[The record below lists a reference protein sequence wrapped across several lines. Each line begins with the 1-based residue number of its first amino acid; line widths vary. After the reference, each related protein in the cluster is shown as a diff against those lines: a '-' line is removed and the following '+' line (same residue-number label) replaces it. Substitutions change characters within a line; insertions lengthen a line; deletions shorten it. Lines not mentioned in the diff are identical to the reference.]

1 MQSETG
7 YDTYESSG
15 AGWKTFAGIMIIIVG
30 VFNVIDGLRAVT
42 SSNQVEN
49 ILGDIELPLTNDVK
63 TWGWVVLIIGAVMIL
78 VGLPD
83 LLGEHVRSDRRCAGR
98 GREHDRPAQPI
109 IDHNPFWSFT
119 IIIVDV
125 LIIYGLVAHGGR
137 IDEWS
142 TDRT

>member
-1 MQSETG
+1 MQAETG
-7 YDTYESSG
+7 YYESRG
-15 AGWKTFAGIMIIIVG
+15 TGWKTFAGIMIIIVG
-30 VFNVIDGLRAVT
+30 IFNVIDGLRAVT

-49 ILGDIELPLTNDVK
+49 ALGNTELPLTSDVK

-78 VGLPD
+78 AGFLIFSGNMFGRIVGVL
-83 LLGEHVRSDRRCAGR
+83 VAG
-98 GREHDRPAQPI
+98 GNMIVQLSYL
-109 IDHNPFWSFT
+109 DHNPFWSFT

-142 TDRT
+142 TE

>member
-1 MQSETG
+1 MQGDTE

-30 VFNVIDGLRAVT
+30 IFNVIDGLRAVT
-42 SSNQVEN
+42 NASQIKSNFANGNV
-49 ILGDIELPLTNDVK
+49 ELPLTDNVK

-78 VGLPD
+78 SGFLIFSGNMFGRIVG
-83 LLGEHVRSDRRCAGR
+83 VIVAAGN
-98 GREHDRPAQPI
+98 AIVQLSY

-142 TDRT
+142 SS

>member
-1 MQSETG
+1 MQADTD

-30 VFNVIDGLRAVT
+30 TFNVIDGLRAHHELEPGREQPRER
-42 SSNQVEN
+42 QV
-49 ILGDIELPLTNDVK
+49 ELPLTNDVK

-78 VGLPD
+78 SGFLIFSGNMFGRIVG
-83 LLGEHVRSDRRCAGR
+83 VIVAAGN
-98 GREHDRPAQPI
+98 AIVQLSY

-142 TDRT
+142 TN

>member
-1 MQSETG
+1 MQADTG

-30 VFNVIDGLRAVT
+30 IFNVIDGLRALT
-42 SSNQVEN
+42 STKQVEN
-49 ILGDIELPLTNDVK
+49 ALGNTQLPLTDNVK

-78 VGLPD
+78 SGFLIFSGNMFGRIVG
-83 LLGEHVRSDRRCAGR
+83 VIVVAGN
-98 GREHDRPAQPI
+98 AIVQLSY

-119 IIIVDV
+119 IIIIDV

-142 TDRT
+142 SS

>member
-1 MQSETG
+1 MQADST

-15 AGWKTFAGIMIIIVG
+15 AGWKTFAGIMVILVG

-49 ILGDIELPLTNDVK
+49 ALGNVELPLTNDIK

-78 VGLPD
+78 SGFLIFSGNMFGRIVGVL
-83 LLGEHVRSDRRCAGR
+83 VAG
-98 GREHDRPAQPI
+98 ANTIVQI
-109 IDHNPFWSFT
+109 SYLDHNPFWSFT
-119 IIIVDV
+119 IIIIDV

-142 TDRT
+142 TD

>member
-1 MQSETG
+1 MQADTE

-15 AGWKTFAGIMIIIVG
+15 AGWKTFAGIMIIMVG
-30 VFNVIDGLRAVT
+30 IFNVIDGLRALT
-42 SSNQVEN
+42 NTKQVEN
-49 ILGDIELPLTNDVK
+49 ALGNTQLPLTDNVK

-78 VGLPD
+78 SGFLIFSGNMFGRIVG
-83 LLGEHVRSDRRCAGR
+83 VIVAAGN
-98 GREHDRPAQPI
+98 AIVQLSY

-119 IIIVDV
+119 IIIIDV

-142 TDRT
+142 SS